1 MSDLG
6 DIGAAVVGGVFG
18 MSGQRSANEAN
29 LQIARDQMAFQE
41 RMSNTAHQRE
51 VEDLRKAGLNPLLSA
66 GGSGASTPSGASA
79 TMGNELSGFAR
90 APETIIALRKARA
103 DISQTRAQEAYI
115 KSQQDGVDLQNELA
129 RLTLDWYRDHPQ
141 YAPGVS
147 TGLNSATGVSSAS
160 EYIWNGLKRLFFSW
174 RGKQQDNEKKKE
186 EFLNW
191 LKNH

>member
-18 MSGQRSANEAN
+18 MSGQRSANKAN

-66 GGSGASTPSGASA
+66 GGSGASTPSGASV

-115 KSQQDGVDLQNELA
+115 KSQQYGVDLQNELTL
-129 RLTLDWYRDHPQ
+129 LTINWYKNHPQ
-141 YAPGVS
+141 FAPNVSNGVY
-147 TGLNSATGVSSAS
+147 TGP
-160 EYIWNGLKRLFFSW
+160 GLTQIGDRIFSQLGRFRDYLYTIPDKVRAADKW
-174 RGKQQDNEKKKE
+174 MESRRKQ
-186 EFLNW
+186 
-191 LKNH
+191 